1 MDDHFDAYGDI
12 LGVRTA
18 ISQTKYLIPVLEI
31 TGYQSVSKRE

>member
-18 ISQTKYLIPVLEI
+18 ISQTKYLIPLLEI